1 MSHRAHPTTPSLL
14 RRTSLLAL
22 TLAAAAGCTATP
34 DLTPRP
40 ARITPGGGPADVAT
54 AVTIAGDGFLPRVVQ
69 SASGGPS
76 SLGTTH
82 RAWLDAVELADVIW
96 VDAHTLRATVPAGL
110 ALGPHALTVE
120 NALGRRG
127 TLAAAWTV
135 IQPAVLALSAT
146 LSPAQASVGQPL
158 ALTVTAGNTG
168 GAALHGFTV
177 KVTPSGAGA
186 VTGGLASASFDLA
199 PGVSRQLKLDL
210 TASGPGPLVFGVA
223 ASGVEEVSGRLVTG
237 AASDL
242 ALLVQ
247 VRAALAATLS
257 VSSTVATGA
266 AFTVTMLVA
275 NRGEATALAVAPD
288 PLLAAPDATGAFSR
302 TVGPTPASADVPG
315 GGQARFTWSF
325 QLGTAGT
332 IRLRGGAGGL
342 DANDGGPVVAA
353 PVDSNL
359 ASQLLELV
367 PLAPDPLGDGTP
379 VAALAA
385 WGGELYVGPSQAG
398 STFWRL
404 DPATGIAAVVPVEI
418 AVDIGPTPAE
428 NVAWRAAPP
437 ATTFGSA
444 GCIVNTTACGPDGEN
459 GLGTLA
465 AGRFS
470 GADWLLY
477 VPASSLKA
485 RYFYLASPPS
495 VPLRFKA
502 VDLNLLLP
510 TTAEMPTA
518 VAFAPGLTAADDRVY
533 VAFADGSSKKS
544 PYLVALRTAPS
555 TLWLDAASPGDV
567 TELGASTMPG
577 QGSAFQGTGVPRLD
591 AIVTFDGSLYL
602 GSGAGLLRSTRAVP
616 RSYASSP
623 SDWAV
628 ATPTAWSGKTSA
640 SGPASAG
647 ARPADLAVPAMA
659 SFGGCG
665 GGPCLFLARNVVGT
679 APTVAPQLWACD
691 PARTGD
697 PSACDPGD
705 WVLAAPN
712 TTGDRALTQLDVPTN
727 GAVSLLLATTR
738 YLYMGFDNA
747 VTGAQLYRSEVVPSG
762 AGDFRGLNGCP
773 AGTAGCEGLGG
784 NGFGSAAVTRL
795 FDAKSVTAGGGT
807 TLYLAAGDATAPL
820 RLYALPE

>member
-1 MSHRAHPTTPSLL
+1 MSSMPPSSAPPALVA
-14 RRTSLLAL
+14 LLAL
-22 TLAAAAGCTATP
+22 GLAAAAGCTATP
-34 DLTPRP
+34 DLAPRP
-40 ARITPGGGPADVAT
+40 ARLTPGGGPAGLAI
-54 AVTIAGDGFLPRVVQ
+54 AVTIAGDGFFPRAVQ
-69 SASGGPS
+69 SASGGPA
-76 SLGTTH
+76 SLDTTH
-82 RAWLDAVELADVIW
+82 RAWLDAVELADVTW
-96 VDAHTLRATVPAGL
+96 VDAQTLRATVPAGL

-146 LSPAQASVGQPL
+146 LAPAQASVGQPL
-158 ALTVTAGNTG
+158 ALTVTAGNSG
-168 GAALHGFTV
+168 GAALLGLTV
-177 KVTPSGAGA
+177 TVTPSGAGA
-186 VTGGLASASFDLA
+186 VTGGLAGAPFDLA
-199 PGVSRQLKLDL
+199 PGASRQLQLDL

-223 ASGVEEVSGRLVTG
+223 ASGVEEASGRLVTG

-247 VRAALAATLS
+247 VRAVLTAALS
-257 VSSTVATGA
+257 VPSTLTTGA

-275 NRGEATALAVAPD
+275 NGGEATALAVTPD
-288 PLLAAPDATGAFSR
+288 PLLAAPDATGASSR
-302 TVGPTPASADVPG
+302 LSGPTPASADVPG

-325 QLGTAGT
+325 QLGAAGT
-332 IRLRGGAGGL
+332 IRLRGGASGL

-353 PVDSNL
+353 PADSNL
-359 ASQLLELV
+359 GSQLLELV
-367 PLAPDPLGDGTP
+367 PLATDPLGDGTP
-379 VAALAA
+379 VAALAVR
-385 WGGELYVGPSQAG
+385 GGALYVGPSRTG
-398 STFWRL
+398 STFWQL
-404 DPATGIAAVVPVEI
+404 DPATGVAAVLPVEI
-418 AVDIGPTPAE
+418 AVDTGPTPAD
-428 NVAWRAAPP
+428 NQAWRSAPP

-444 GCIVNTTACGPDGEN
+444 GCTVNSTACGPNDEN

-477 VPASSLKA
+477 APASDLKA
-485 RYFYLASPPS
+485 RYLYLASQPS
-495 VPLRFKA
+495 APMQFQA
-502 VDLNLLLP
+502 VDLSAVLP
-510 TTAEMPTA
+510 TTAATPTA

-544 PYLVALRTAPS
+544 PYLVALRTAP
-555 TLWLDAASPGDV
+555 TAPWLDAASPGDV
-567 TELGASTMPG
+567 TELGASAMPG

-591 AIVTFDGSLYL
+591 AMVTFEGALYL
-602 GSGAGLLRSTRAVP
+602 ASGAGLLRSTVAVP
-616 RSYASSP
+616 NSYASSP

-647 ARPADLAVPAMA
+647 VRPADLAVPAMA
-659 SFGGCG
+659 SFGACG

-679 APTVAPQLWACD
+679 APAVVPQLWACH

-697 PSACDPGD
+697 PAACDPGD
-705 WVLAAPN
+705 WDLAAPN
-712 TTGDRALTQLDVPTN
+712 TSGDPALTQLDVPTN
-727 GAVSLLLATTR
+727 GAVSLLLATAR

-747 VTGAQLYRSEVVPSG
+747 VTGVQLYRSEVVPSG
-762 AGDFRGLNGCP
+762 AGDFRGRDGCL

-784 NGFGSAAVTRL
+784 NGFGSVSVTRL
-795 FDAKSVTAGGGT
+795 FDAKSVTAGAGT

-820 RLYALPE
+820 RLYSLPE